1 MTGSKKAA
9 AGVGGRLDFLSSP
22 GEMASRIREYDWTST
37 ALGPPA
43 AWSMPLKTLVGL
55 MLASVQP
62 MFMAWGQD
70 HTWLYND
77 AFTPILGNKHPGAL
91 GHSAL
96 GEVWNEAADALEPL
110 FGKVFSGE
118 PVHMED
124 FAVMLDRN
132 GRLEEAHFAYSYTP
146 VRDEI
151 GVVIALFGTCQE
163 ITERTAAERQRV
175 AEQERQRRA
184 FEQAPGFI
192 IVMRGPEHTVEFV
205 NNAHRRL
212 FASDDWTGKSMRE
225 AFPGL
230 ADRSFFERLDAVYAT
245 GETFEAHEA
254 EVRYRTSASSAEMAR
269 YLDFIYAPLVDEQG
283 AVTGI
288 FCQGFDVTE
297 KRQAQ
302 QALIDNQAEL
312 RQLNETLSGA
322 ERALREREAELV
334 EVQQIA
340 RVAGVVVHLVDGFRN
355 DVRSPEYREIHGLS
369 PDANDTHEDW
379 VRRIHPDDRARTLKQ
394 FLEAIGGRE
403 ERLSAEY
410 RIVRTNDGQVRWIA
424 TEARIERD
432 LDGKPLR
439 LVGAHIDITDRSLA
453 RERLRESEER
463 FQLIANSAPVPM
475 WVSNKDG
482 TRAFANEAYL
492 AFVGVDYEQALVF
505 DWRKIL
511 HPEDTE
517 RIVKESVAGEAS
529 LKPFVLEARY
539 KRANGE
545 YRWMRSESQPRWDP
559 AGRHIGFIGVAHDVT
574 SAKKAEDDLR
584 RLNESLERRI
594 EERTVQL
601 AANETQLRAIFETTN
616 QYQVLLDLDGKVVYA
631 NSTALAGIHAS
642 ESDVAGT
649 RFWDS
654 PWFSATDGMNHTVWN
669 AFTAAVR
676 GETVRAE
683 MLLHLPVGER
693 YFDFAMRPIFDQ
705 NGIVSGVLSEAIEIT
720 ERRQAEEAL
729 RQAQKMEAVGQLT
742 GGVAHDFN
750 NLLTIIRSAT
760 DFLRRRELSEERRR
774 RYIDAISDT
783 VDRASKLTGQLL
795 AFARR
800 QPLTPQVFEVGA
812 QVESIAQLIR
822 PLVGGRIRIEL
833 DLCKPACFAMA
844 DVAQFET
851 ALVNLAVNGRDAM
864 DGEGLLS
871 IKVDS
876 VGTIP
881 AMRARG
887 PRTGRFIAVSVQDT
901 GSGIAADKLEVIFE
915 PFFTTKE
922 VGKGTG
928 LGLSQA
934 FGFVKQSGGEIAVA
948 SILGQGSTF
957 TIHLP
962 QVDRPVDKPDKKI
975 GLEASASGR
984 GNCVLVVEDNE
995 EVGRF
1000 STELLKDLGY
1010 EIDWVGNADAALK
1023 ALADNELAYDLV
1035 FSDVIMP
1042 GMNGVDLA
1050 VAIRERYPGLP
1061 VVLTSGYS
1069 NVLAQNVDRGF
1080 ELIQKPYS
1088 VEALSRVLRKAISEK
1103 RGVVE
1108 RP

>member
-1 MTGSKKAA
+1 MTGANKAA
-9 AGVGGRLDFLSSP
+9 AGAGGGLDFLSGP
-22 GEMASRIREYDWTST
+22 GDMARRIRDYDWAST

-55 MLASVQP
+55 MLSSVQP
-62 MFMAWGQD
+62 MFMAWGPSQ
-70 HTWLYND
+70 TWLYND
-77 AFTPILGNKHPGAL
+77 AFVPILGDKHPWAL
-91 GHSAL
+91 GRPAL
-96 GEVWNEAADALEPL
+96 GKVWHEAATALEPL
-110 FGKVFSGE
+110 FAKVFGGE

-124 FAVMLDRN
+124 FAIKLDRH

-146 VRDEI
+146 VRDEK
-151 GVVIALFGTCQE
+151 GDVVALFGACQE
-163 ITERTAAERQRV
+163 ITERTLAERQRV

-212 FASDDWTGKSMRE
+212 FASDDWTGKTIRE

-230 ADRSFFERLDAVYAT
+230 ADRGFFEKLDAVYAT
-245 GETFEAHEA
+245 GEAFEARGAEA
-254 EVRYRTSASSAEMAR
+254 RYRTSPASREEIR
-269 YLDFIYAPLVDEQG
+269 YLDFIYAPLVDENG
-283 AVTGI
+283 AITGI
-288 FCQGFDVTE
+288 FCEGFDVTGS
-297 KRQAQ
+297 RQAQ
-302 QALIDNQAEL
+302 QALIASQDEL
-312 RQLNETLSGA
+312 RHLNETLSEA
-322 ERALREREAELV
+322 ERALRERETELIGI
-334 EVQQIA
+334 QQIA
-340 RVAGVVVHLVDGFRN
+340 RVAGVVVHLSEGFRN
-355 DVRSPEYREIHGLS
+355 GFRSPEYREIHGLP
-369 PDANDTHEDW
+369 PDSNDSHEDW
-379 VRRIHPDDRARTLKQ
+379 VRRLHPEDRELTVTR
-394 FLEAIGGRE
+394 FLDAIDGKKDKF
-403 ERLSAEY
+403 SSEY
-410 RIVRTNDGQVRWIA
+410 RIIRPNDGQVRWIA

-432 LDGKPLR
+432 PSGKPLR
-439 LVGAHIDITDRSLA
+439 LVGAHIDITDRSIA

-475 WVSNKDG
+475 WVSNTDG
-482 TRAFANEAYL
+482 TRAFANQAYL
-492 AFVGVDYEQALVF
+492 AFLGVDYNQALVF

-511 HPEDTE
+511 HPEDVS
-517 RIVKESVAGEAS
+517 RVVQESVAGETS
-529 LKPFVLEARY
+529 LKPFMLEARY
-539 KRANGE
+539 KRADGE
-545 YRWMRSESQPRWDP
+545 MRWMRSESQPRWDP
-559 AGRHIGFIGVAHDVT
+559 AGRHIGFIGVAHDIT
-574 SAKKAEDDLR
+574 SSKEAESDLR

-594 EERTVQL
+594 EERTAQL

-616 QYQVLLDLDGKVVYA
+616 QYQVLLDLTGNVVYA
-631 NSTALAGIHAS
+631 NSTALTGIRAT
-642 ESDVAGT
+642 ESDVAGMP
-649 RFWDS
+649 FWDA
-654 PWFSATDGMNHTVWN
+654 PWFSETDGMGETVRL
-669 AFTAAVR
+669 AFAKAVR
-676 GETVRAE
+676 GEIARAE
-683 MLLHLPVGER
+683 MLLHLPIGER
-693 YFDFAMRPIFDQ
+693 YFDFAMRPMFDRD
-705 NGIVSGVLSEAIEIT
+705 GKVSAVLPEAIDVT
-720 ERRQAEEAL
+720 ERRFAEEAL

-760 DFLRRRELSEERRR
+760 DFLRRKELPEERRR

-800 QPLTPQVFEVGA
+800 QPLTPQVFDVGA

-833 DLCKPACFAMA
+833 ELCTPPCFAMA

-864 DGEGLLS
+864 DGEGRLS
-871 IKVDS
+871 IKVKS
-876 VGTIP
+876 VEMIP
-881 AMRARG
+881 AMRAHG
-887 PRTGRFIAVSVQDT
+887 PRMGRFIAVAVEDT
-901 GSGIAADKLEVIFE
+901 GSGISTDKLEVIFE

-934 FGFVKQSGGEIAVA
+934 FGFVKQSGGEISVTSAV
-948 SILGQGSTF
+948 GRGSTF
-957 TIHLP
+957 MIYLP
-962 QVDRPVDKPDKKI
+962 QVDAPAQKAPQQM

-1010 EIDWVGNADAALK
+1010 EIDWVGSADAALK

-1050 VAIRERYPGLP
+1050 VTIRERHPGLP

-1069 NVLAQNVDRGF
+1069 QVLAQNADRGF

-1088 VEALSRVLRKAISEK
+1088 VEALSRILRKAISEK
-1103 RGVVE
+1103 RNIMKK
-1108 RP
+1108 